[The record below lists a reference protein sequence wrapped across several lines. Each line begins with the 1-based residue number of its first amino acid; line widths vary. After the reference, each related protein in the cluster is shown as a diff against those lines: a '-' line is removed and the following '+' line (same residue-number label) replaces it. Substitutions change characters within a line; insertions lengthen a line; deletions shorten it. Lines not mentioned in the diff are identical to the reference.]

1 MCRCV
6 WAFAEIRSVLQKFG
20 SSIAFNWLPPS
31 SILRHETASAMFED
45 LGEEQPAGSDV
56 KDNKGNK
63 GNKRAA
69 EGEAKRC
76 ALPMCEE
83 PIKKGSRWCYGH
95 NRYAEVI
102 LYQAGV
108 REEKEKIPDFKKQ
121 ILTKMKDTNFANDE
135 IMKMEEESPP
145 GKWARKPLVNFAQF
159 EQRFGKRDSN
169 VHKKR
174 GTPYEKKQFTIRRM
188 TKFGRSD
195 AEAEHEWNEYHD
207 DVRIERDNGGFKG
220 QLRLWL
226 EDKEFKDRINEQFM
240 ERTGVE
246 RSDVRMPGGNYYVAI
261 S

>member
-1 MCRCV
+1 M
-6 WAFAEIRSVLQKFG
+6 
-20 SSIAFNWLPPS
+20 
-31 SILRHETASAMFED
+31 
-45 LGEEQPAGSDV
+45 
-56 KDNKGNK
+56 
-63 GNKRAA
+63 
-69 EGEAKRC
+69 
-76 ALPMCEE
+76 
-83 PIKKGSRWCYGH
+83 
-95 NRYAEVI
+95 
-102 LYQAGV
+102 YQAGV

-174 GTPYEKKQFTIRRM
+174 GAPYEKKQFTIRRM
-188 TKFGRSD
+188 TKFWRSD
-195 AEAEHEWNEYHD
+195 AEAGHEWNEYHD

-220 QLRLWL
+220 QLRLGL
-226 EDKEFKDRINEQFM
+226 EDKEFKDRINGQFM